1 MVSVNLPLQTWL
13 GLVDAGISDSWPM
26 GLMGRRPHNNIGQ
39 PNQLATLLLWGLLD
53 SGWAYVDQKI
63 RSTIVVLMSCFL
75 LLVIGLTQSR
85 TGWLQIG
92 LLIVRAI
99 AMRAQADLRFNR
111 PQLAM
116 LGVLFAAGVLRGF
129 AVTMLWS
136 GVTHL

>member
-1 MVSVNLPLQTWL
+1 MVLCRSEDPT
-13 GLVDAGISDSWPM
+13 DDS
-26 GLMGRRPHNNIGQ
+26 R
-39 PNQLATLLLWGLLD
+39 ADVLL
-53 SGWAYVDQKI
+53 
-63 RSTIVVLMSCFL
+63 L